1 MFSEREM
8 LSKAI
13 SMSFISPFLPSIS
26 TFFLWS
32 TAYFFLCILNYH
44 RSYEWNCRL
53 VTIWHASLV
62 TILCSWCAFI
72 TGPWPLEF
80 MGDAN
85 TPFQSLIAAIS
96 LGYFVFDFLWC
107 LYMGTEGIVMLFHHV
122 ISISG
127 IAFVQFNG
135 YSGPELIATIL
146 GTEISN
152 PFLQLRW
159 FMRETKNYET
169 FLAKMN
175 DIIFMA
181 MFIGWRIGPGSLLW
195 YQTVLVSS
203 KPKLFVK
210 IGGTG
215 VYDKE
220 SKRPVCS
227 QRPQKITRNLNNLDH
242 DNKSKIPDGQRELG
256 VVKLKHVIHFAW

>member
-1 MFSEREM
+1 MV
-8 LSKAI
+8 LHVSKVFFCFVFLFQAI

-169 FLAKMN
+169 FSAKMN

-215 VYDKE
+215 MYFISWVWVAFIVRFFR
-220 SKRPVCS
+220 KRFF
-227 QRPQKITRNLNNLDH
+227 
-242 DNKSKIPDGQRELG
+242 G
-256 VVKLKHVIHFAW
+256 KHKNM